1 MVLVAVISWN
11 YKFIPFSYPLVIIG
25 KVEKLKK
32 GGGQTLVRVFFL
44 LIILLI
50 NYENILN
57 TGLSP

>member
-32 GGGQTLVRVFFL
+32 GGSNTCEGFF
-44 LIILLI
+44 
-50 NYENILN
+50 Y
-57 TGLSP
+57 